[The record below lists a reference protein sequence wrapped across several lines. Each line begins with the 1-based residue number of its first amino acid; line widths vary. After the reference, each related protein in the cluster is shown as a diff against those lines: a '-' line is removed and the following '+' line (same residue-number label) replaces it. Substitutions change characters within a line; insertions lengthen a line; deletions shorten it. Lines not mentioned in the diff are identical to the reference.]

1 MKGLSSAL
9 SRAAVKTD
17 ASSAVSLSVIIWK
30 SVSYDCIIDE
40 IAKKST
46 DVVPLCQ
53 LVHSGSVISWTTIYN
68 ITHSRV
74 FVYYL
79 CDSLIIVT
87 LVLMFCYFFL
97 VTSSYV
103 LDISSILTIFCCVVI
118 RICLNVVRFTHFSR

>member
-1 MKGLSSAL
+1 MKGLSVAL
-9 SRAAVKTD
+9 SSAATYAA
-17 ASSAVSLSVIIWK
+17 ASSVVSVIVTIWK

-68 ITHSRV
+68 ITHFRV

-79 CDSLIIVT
+79 CDSLITVLFPR
-87 LVLMFCYFFL
+87 LVLVMFCYL
-97 VTSSYV
+97 LPATSSNIFNLSAV
-103 LDISSILTIFCCVVI
+103 FTVICPILI
-118 RICLNVVRFTHFSR
+118 RVCLEIAS

>member
-9 SRAAVKTD
+9 SRAAVKRD
-17 ASSAVSLSVIIWK
+17 ASASVSLSEIIWK

-53 LVHSGSVISWTTIYN
+53 LVHSGSVISWTTIY
-68 ITHSRV
+68 IILSISM

-79 CDSLIIVT
+79 CDSLIT
-87 LVLMFCYFFL
+87 VLFP
-97 VTSSYV
+97 
-103 LDISSILTIFCCVVI
+103 
-118 RICLNVVRFTHFSR
+118 

>member
-1 MKGLSSAL
+1 MKGLSHAL
-9 SRAAVKTD
+9 SRASVKRD
-17 ASSAVSLSVIIWK
+17 ASASVSLSVIIWK

-68 ITHSRV
+68 ITHYRV

-87 LVLMFCYFFL
+87 VVLMFRYLFL
-97 VTSSYV
+97 VTSLDV
-103 LDISSILTIFCCVVI
+103 LDFISIFTIFCSPI
-118 RICLNVVRFTHFSR
+118 LRICLNVVRFTHFSR

>member
-1 MKGLSSAL
+1 MKGLSVAL
-9 SRAAVKTD
+9 SSAATYAV
-17 ASSAVSLSVIIWK
+17 ASSAVSVIVTMFGNLLYY
-30 SVSYDCIIDE
+30 SIIDE

-79 CDSLIIVT
+79 CDSLITVILPYLV
-87 LVLMFCYFFL
+87 VLMFCYL
-97 VTSSYV
+97 LSTTSSNIFNLSAV
-103 LDISSILTIFCCVVI
+103 FTVICPILI
-118 RICLNVVRFTHFSR
+118 

>member
-30 SVSYDCIIDE
+30 SVSYDSIIDE

-79 CDSLIIVT
+79 CDSLITVILPCLV
-87 LVLMFCYFFL
+87 VLMFCYL
-97 VTSSYV
+97 LSTTSSN
-103 LDISSILTIFCCVVI
+103 IFNLSAVFAEI
-118 RICLNVVRFTHFSR
+118 

>member
-1 MKGLSSAL
+1 MKGLSVAL
-9 SRAAVKTD
+9 SSAATYAA
-17 ASSAVSLSVIIWK
+17 ASSVVSVI
-30 SVSYDCIIDE
+30 VTMFGNLLYDTIIDE

-79 CDSLIIVT
+79 CDSLITVILPYLV
-87 LVLMFCYFFL
+87 VLMFCYL
-97 VTSSYV
+97 LSATSSNIFNLSAV
-103 LDISSILTIFCCVVI
+103 FAVICPILVRV
-118 RICLNVVRFTHFSR
+118 CLKIAS

>member
-1 MKGLSSAL
+1 MKGLSNAL
-9 SRAAVKTD
+9 SRASVKRD
-17 ASSAVSLSVIIWK
+17 ASASVSLSVIIWK

-68 ITHSRV
+68 ITQSRV

-79 CDSLIIVT
+79 CDSLITVLFPR
-87 LVLMFCYFFL
+87 LVLGMF
-97 VTSSYV
+97 
-103 LDISSILTIFCCVVI
+103 
-118 RICLNVVRFTHFSR
+118 